1 MSWIWL
7 RLSGWYWGTP
17 TPRSEGFLCLN
28 MFLTPLIVLGALAL
42 ALCIAGILEYQFHM
56 RSLAAIPLRI
66 HVNGTRGKSSV
77 TRLIAAGLRE
87 AGIRTFAKTT
97 GTAPRVIDSEGK
109 DRIIHRL
116 RLPSIGEQTR
126 LLSYFAAEK
135 PEAVVMEC
143 MAVQPQYQWI
153 AEHQMVQ
160 SQIGVITNLRP
171 DHLDEMGPTED
182 DVAFSLCNTVP
193 VDGTLITGED
203 QKPEILQKIAA
214 QNGTAFIQSD
224 ETKITQEELD
234 NFSYMEHPAN
244 VAVALDVCKE
254 AGVDRKIALAGMHKV
269 QPDLGALIAWN
280 LDKDEKR
287 IQFVNGMAANDP
299 VSTLQIW
306 KFVIDRYP
314 AEGGT
319 CVFFNSRDDR
329 PVRTRQM
336 IELTLEEIKPDH
348 FIIRGDK
355 VDATVQ
361 RLLHHSPATK
371 VQTIGLNEDYGS
383 VVNMM
388 MDLPHDTL
396 IYAIGNQVGAGQE
409 ILSKISD
416 YRHHG

>member
-1 MSWIWL
+1 MSI
-7 RLSGWYWGTP
+7 
-17 TPRSEGFLCLN
+17 
-28 MFLTPLIVLGALAL
+28 TPLIVLGTLAI
-42 ALCIAGILEYQFHM
+42 ALCVAGVIEYQFHM
-56 RSLAAIPLRI
+56 RSLAAISLRI

-116 RLPSIGEQTR
+116 RLPSIGEQVR
-126 LLSYFAAEK
+126 LLHYFSQEK
-135 PEAVVMEC
+135 PTAVVMEC

-160 SQIGVITNLRP
+160 SQIGVITNVRP
-171 DHLDEMGPTED
+171 DHLEEMGPTEE
-182 DVAFSLCNTVP
+182 DVAYSLCNTIP
-193 VDGTLITGED
+193 EGGTLITGED
-203 QKPEILQKIAA
+203 QNPEILEKVAIE
-214 QNGTAFIQSD
+214 NGSEFIQSD
-224 ETKITQEELD
+224 ESTVTQEELD
-234 NFSYMEHPAN
+234 KFTYMEHPAN
-244 VAVALDVCKE
+244 VAVALDVCEK
-254 AGVDRKIALAGMHKV
+254 AGVVRAMALAGMHKV

-280 LDKDEKR
+280 LDKGEKR

-319 CVFFNSRDDR
+319 CVFFNSREDR
-329 PVRTRQM
+329 PARTRQM
-336 IELTLEEIKPDH
+336 IELTLEGIKPDH
-348 FIIRGDK
+348 FIVRGDK
-355 VDATVQ
+355 VDGTIQ
-361 RLLHHSPATK
+361 RLLHHSPGTQ
-371 VQTIGLNEDYGS
+371 VHVLGLKEKLNR
-383 VVNMM
+383 VVDLI

-396 IYAIGNQVGAGQE
+396 VYAIGNQVGSGQE
-409 ILSKISD
+409 ILTQIAG

>member
-1 MSWIWL
+1 MS
-7 RLSGWYWGTP
+7 
-17 TPRSEGFLCLN
+17 
-28 MFLTPLIVLGALAL
+28 LTPLIVLGFLAI
-42 ALCIAGILEYQFHM
+42 AICISGILEYQFHM
-56 RSLAAIPLRI
+56 RSLVAIPLRI

-77 TRLIAAGLRE
+77 TRLVAAGLRE

-97 GTAPRVIDSEGK
+97 GTAPRVIDAEGK

-126 LLSYFAAEK
+126 LLSYFASEK

-160 SQIGVITNLRP
+160 SQIGVITNVRP

-182 DVAFSLCNTVP
+182 DVAYSLCNTVP
-193 VDGTLITGED
+193 DNGILITGED
-203 QKPEILQKIAA
+203 QKPEILRQVAKI
-214 QNGTAFIQSD
+214 NGTEFIQSNEAD
-224 ETKITQEELD
+224 ISRDELD
-234 NFSYMEHPAN
+234 QFTYMEHPAN
-244 VAVALDVCKE
+244 VAVALDVCKK
-254 AGVDRKIALAGMHKV
+254 AGVDRHIALAGMHKV

-280 LDKDEKR
+280 LDQGEKR
-287 IQFVNGMAANDP
+287 IQFINGMAANDP

-306 KFVIDRYP
+306 KFIIDRYP

-329 PVRTRQM
+329 PFRTRQL
-336 IELTLEEIKPDH
+336 IELTLEEIKPDY

-355 VDATVQ
+355 IDAIVQ
-361 RLLHHSPATK
+361 RLIHYSPGTN
-371 VQTIGLNEDYGS
+371 VQIIGLSNDHNQ
-383 VVNMM
+383 VV
-388 MDLPHDTL
+388 DKLLSLPHDTL

-409 ILSKISD
+409 ILAKLSD

>member
-1 MSWIWL
+1 MSMI
-7 RLSGWYWGTP
+7 
-17 TPRSEGFLCLN
+17 
-28 MFLTPLIVLGALAL
+28 PLIVLGAFAL
-42 ALCIAGILEYQFHM
+42 SLCVAGIIEFQYHM

-77 TRLIAAGLRE
+77 TRLVAAGLRE

-97 GTAPRVIDSEGK
+97 GTAPRIIDSEGK

-116 RLPSIGEQTR
+116 RLPSIGEQVR
-126 LLSYFAAEK
+126 LLSYFAGEK
-135 PEAVVMEC
+135 PDAVVMEC

-160 SQIGVITNLRP
+160 SQIGVITNVRP
-171 DHLDEMGPTED
+171 DHLEEMGPTED
-182 DVAFSLCNTVP
+182 DVAYSLCNTIP
-193 VDGTLITGED
+193 VGGTLITGED
-203 QKPEILQKIAA
+203 QKPLILEEIAKK
-214 QNGTAFIQSD
+214 NESEFIQSN
-224 ETKITQEELD
+224 EAEVTQEELD
-234 NFSYMEHPAN
+234 KFTYMEHPAN
-244 VAVALDVCKE
+244 VAVALDVCKKV
-254 AGVDRKIALAGMHKV
+254 GVDRELALEGMHKV

-280 LDKDEKR
+280 LDKNEKR

-319 CVFFNSRDDR
+319 CIFFNSRDDR

-336 IELTLEEIKPDH
+336 IELTLDGIKPDH
-348 FIIRGDK
+348 FIVRGDK
-355 VDATVQ
+355 VNATLQ
-361 RLLHHSPATK
+361 RLHHHSPGT
-371 VQTIGLNEDYGS
+371 QIIILGLNDKLEN
-383 VVNMM
+383 VVDRI

-396 IYAIGNQVGAGQE
+396 VYAIGNQVGSGQD
-409 ILSKISD
+409 ILTQISK